1 MGSDTER
8 RFNAVIW
15 LWLLIA
21 FILGVN
27 LGILIAALLA
37 AGRDDG

>member
-1 MGSDTER
+1 M
-8 RFNAVIW
+8 IW

-27 LGILIAALLA
+27 LGVLIAALLA
-37 AGRDDG
+37 AGREDE

>member
-1 MGSDTER
+1 M
-8 RFNAVIW
+8 NW

-27 LGILIAALLA
+27 FGILIAALLA
-37 AGRDDG
+37 AGRDDQ